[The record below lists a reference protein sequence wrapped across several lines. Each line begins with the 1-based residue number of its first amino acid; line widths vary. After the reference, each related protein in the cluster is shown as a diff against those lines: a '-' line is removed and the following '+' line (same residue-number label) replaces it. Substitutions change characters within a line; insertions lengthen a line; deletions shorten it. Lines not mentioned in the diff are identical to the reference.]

1 MDESFRASFSD
12 KLLKYMAVVELAT
25 KRQIKF
31 ESVSDVGLPGAPAGF
46 RVDPVYLCVGIVS
59 QTSDT
64 TRFERTI
71 AHEITHGLLIY
82 GLGYCF
88 LTGKDSAP
96 DDIFPHLSLLSFIDD
111 IVVNKMIESH
121 GFKPFSPV
129 YLAQT
134 ELETR
139 AAQYRDDRL
148 YDSPSYDQL
157 FKSRIMISRY
167 ILAWSAVK
175 YYNLD
180 NSSRKIINAFLK
192 EFSTGFPEQYE
203 MANFVRK
210 EILKNDIFT
219 PAGHRKIIETI
230 LKQWDLWDYC
240 VVNVPQI

>member
-96 DDIFPHLSLLSFIDD
+96 DDIFPHLSLLSFFDLGDNLLLDIDRWHRNPKCLNLNQMK
-111 IVVNKMIESH
+111 IRNCSRFRMS
-121 GFKPFSPV
+121 
-129 YLAQT
+129 
-134 ELETR
+134 
-139 AAQYRDDRL
+139 YR
-148 YDSPSYDQL
+148 L
-157 FKSRIMISRY
+157 FI
-167 ILAWSAVK
+167 
-175 YYNLD
+175 
-180 NSSRKIINAFLK
+180 
-192 EFSTGFPEQYE
+192 
-203 MANFVRK
+203 
-210 EILKNDIFT
+210 T
-219 PAGHRKIIETI
+219 P
-230 LKQWDLWDYC
+230 Y
-240 VVNVPQI
+240 